1 MPQSIRIK
9 SILNKTK
16 RRDPWFL
23 DDYTINPYAGCSF
36 RCLYCYIGGSKYGFN
51 AEDKLSVKENAVE
64 VLDRQLRNSA
74 RKNRYGIIV
83 LSSATDPYL
92 QFEKE
97 RGITRELLKIILKYK
112 FPVHILTKSDLIL
125 RDLDLL
131 SEIEKEAILPG
142 DLKERLNRKS
152 FLTFSFSVLDDSVAK
167 IFEPG
172 ATPPSLRLAAL
183 KETLKNGFF
192 SGVSLMP
199 LLPHIS
205 DIGENLEFMFQTFK
219 GIGIRYIL
227 PASLTLF
234 GGNDPSDS
242 KSLVFKAIEKHYPHL
257 IPKYRK
263 FFSKGYR
270 MPEHYQNALR
280 NKTNELC
287 ARYELQKGILAYD

>member
-9 SILNKTK
+9 NIVNKTK

-23 DDYTINPYAGCSF
+23 DDYTINPYSGCSF
-36 RCLYCYIGGSKYGFN
+36 RCLYCYVGGSKYGFN
-51 AEDKLSVKENAVE
+51 MEDKLSIKENAVE

-74 RKNRYGIIV
+74 QKNRYGIIV

-97 RGITRELLKIILKYK
+97 RGLTRELLKIILKYK

-131 SEIEKEAILPG
+131 SEIEKEAILPK
-142 DLKERLNRKS
+142 DLEERLNRKL
-152 FLTFSFSVLDDSVAK
+152 FITFSFSILDDSVAR

-172 ATPPSLRLAAL
+172 ATPPSLRLVAL
-183 KETLKNGFF
+183 KETLANGFF

-205 DIGENLEFMFQTFK
+205 DTGENLEFMFQTFK
-219 GIGIRYIL
+219 DIGIRYIF

-242 KSLVFKAIEKHYPHL
+242 KNLLFKAIEKHYPHL

-263 FFSKGYR
+263 FFSKRYQ
-270 MPEHYQNALR
+270 MPEYYRKALR
-280 NKTNELC
+280 NKTTELC
-287 ARYELQKGILAYD
+287 AKYELQKGILPYD